1 MEHRDIVIVGGGPAG
16 AATALWLERT
26 NPQLAERCLVLDRA
40 DFPRDKTCA
49 GGLIPHTLALL
60 AELDLGLDVPHVRVD
75 RARVET
81 GGSPVGV
88 AQRGCCWVIRR
99 REFDAML
106 LDAARSRGI
115 EVRCGVKV
123 SGLRRLDGEIVLE
136 TSSGPIAARAV
147 VGADGSGSLVRRRM
161 VDPGE
166 GWVAR
171 ATMADVPTGRDRPD
185 DIFEFDFRAI
195 RGGLAGYEWS
205 FPCLVDGRPHRNIG
219 VYSVIRSGQGERI
232 SALLEHRAG
241 GPGPRHQAA
250 PIRLY
255 DGRGPL
261 AAPGVLLVGDAAGAE
276 ALLGEGIS
284 FALEYG
290 KLAAGALSAGFAAD
304 DLSFAGWAETIRR
317 SPMGRKLRWLAFF
330 ARLFYGPKSRVWFSL
345 MRLSG
350 RVQAIGL
357 NWYNGV
363 GASGDAP
370 ERFDS
375 GAVEGPSSRR

>member
-1 MEHRDIVIVGGGPAG
+1 M
-16 AATALWLERT
+16 
-26 NPQLAERCLVLDRA
+26 
-40 DFPRDKTCA
+40 
-49 GGLIPHTLALL
+49 
-60 AELDLGLDVPHVRVD
+60 
-75 RARVET
+75 
-81 GGSPVGV
+81 
-88 AQRGCCWVIRR
+88 
-99 REFDAML
+99 
-106 LDAARSRGI
+106 
-115 EVRCGVKV
+115 
-123 SGLRRLDGEIVLE
+123 
-136 TSSGPIAARAV
+136 
-147 VGADGSGSLVRRRM
+147 
-161 VDPGE
+161 
-166 GWVAR
+166 
-171 ATMADVPTGRDRPD
+171 
-185 DIFEFDFRAI
+185 
-195 RGGLAGYEWS
+195 
-205 FPCLVDGRPHRNIG
+205 
-219 VYSVIRSGQGERI
+219 YSVIRSGQGERI

-330 ARLFYGPKSRVWFSL
+330 ARLFYGPKSWLWFSL

-370 ERFDS
+370 ERFGS